1 MKLRELGI
9 SREMEERLDIM
20 KAPKCE
26 CGCGGSANIVVG
38 NEKVGQIVANLVAGY
53 DCPKA
58 LGLLHKNKKTYL
70 FFREDMIGDEYEDT
84 IVSAVIKSKS
94 NQQMEVKRFIKENK
108 IEHLVALNYIVKN
121 GEPMLEVVDK

>member
-1 MKLRELGI
+1 MKLREFGI
-9 SREMEERLDIM
+9 TREMKERLDIM

-26 CGCGGSANIVVG
+26 CGCGGNANIVVG
-38 NEKVGQIVANLVAGY
+38 NEKAEQIVVNLVAGFE
-53 DCPKA
+53 CPKA

-94 NQQMEVKRFIKENK
+94 NQQMEVKRFIKENE
-108 IEHLVALNYIVKN
+108 IEHLVVLNYRNEN
-121 GEPMLEVVDK
+121 GEAVLEVVDR